1 MSTLV
6 KKYLAECFGAA
17 VLVFVGCGSVA
28 MGSYGSSLPIGALP
42 IALAFGLTVTALI
55 YSLGP
60 VSGCH
65 INPAVTIALWVAGRF
80 PAAQVLGYV
89 VSQLAGAV
97 AGAGLLVAILSGTP
111 DGQIHIAGLGQNG
124 WGPGYLGQYNALS
137 AFITEFVATAIFLVV
152 ILGATSKD
160 AVTQSAGVAIGAA
173 LVVIIVAFL
182 NVTGVSLNPAR
193 SLGPA
198 VFAGGHA
205 LSQVWL
211 FFAAPSLAAM
221 MVGLCFRT
229 QHH

>member
-1 MSTLV
+1 MSTLA

-28 MGSYGSSLPIGALP
+28 MGSYGASPPIGTLP
-42 IALAFGLTVTALI
+42 IALAFGVHVTALV
-55 YSLGP
+55 YSVGA

-65 INPAVTIALWVAGRF
+65 INPAVTIALWVSGRF
-80 PAAQVLGYV
+80 PSAQVPGYV
-89 VSQLAGAV
+89 ISQLAGAV
-97 AGAGLLVAILSGTP
+97 AGAALLVAILSGTP
-111 DGQIHIAGLGQNG
+111 DGQIHAGLGQNG
-124 WGPGYLGQYNALS
+124 WGPGYLGQYNAFS

-160 AVTQSAGVAIGAA
+160 AVTQGAGVAIGAA

-182 NVTGVSLNPAR
+182 NVTGVSRNPAR

-198 VFAGGHA
+198 VFAGAHA

-221 MVGLCFRT
+221 TVGLCFRT
-229 QHH
+229 HL